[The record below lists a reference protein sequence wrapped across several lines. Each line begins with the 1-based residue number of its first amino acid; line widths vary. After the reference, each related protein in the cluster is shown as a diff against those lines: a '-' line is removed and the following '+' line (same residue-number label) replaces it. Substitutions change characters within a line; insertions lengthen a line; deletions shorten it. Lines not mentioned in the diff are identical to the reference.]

1 VTSPSWALA
10 SSTENLVLA
19 LLVAVALFSGGLE
32 EPPASPRPLTIP
44 GQVRWSDEVAEIRL
58 EPNGATYP
66 VAAGVQ
72 LTGRIHGAMT
82 VPLTDPGRTLIRVEL
97 LFPLLAKNGK
107 TILLPVGTLLT
118 GKVHLLHGDF
128 RFIDFQT
135 FLLPDGRMVELPDEV
150 FRLGPG
156 SLISVQE
163 GTPAILTV
171 ARPLRMEAFGQS
183 R

>member
-1 VTSPSWALA
+1 M
-10 SSTENLVLA
+10 LA
-19 LLVAVALFSGGLE
+19 LLMAVALFTSGTE
-32 EPPASPRPLTIP
+32 EPPPSPRPLTIP

-58 EPNGATYP
+58 NPGGPTYP
-66 VAAGVQ
+66 IPAGVQ
-72 LTGRIHGAMT
+72 LTGRIHGAMA

-97 LFPLLAKNGK
+97 LFPLLAKNAQI
-107 TILLPVGTLLT
+107 ILLPVGTLLT

-135 FLLPDGRMVELPDEV
+135 FLLPDGRMIGLPDEV

-156 SLISVQE
+156 SLLSVQE

-171 ARPLRMEAFGQS
+171 ARPLRMEAFGS
-183 R
+183 PR

>member
-1 VTSPSWALA
+1 MH
-10 SSTENLVLA
+10 A
-19 LLVAVALFSGGLE
+19 LLVLVALFGSGLE
-32 EPPASPRPLTIP
+32 EPPLPPRPLTIP
-44 GQVRWSDEVAEIRL
+44 GQVRWSDEVADIRIN
-58 EPNGATYP
+58 PDGTTHP
-66 VAAGVQ
+66 VATGVQ
-72 LTGRIHGAMT
+72 LTGRIHGAMA

-97 LFPLLAKNGK
+97 LFPLLSKNGK

-118 GKVHLLHGDF
+118 AKVHLLHGDF

-135 FLLPDGRMVELPDEV
+135 FLLPDGRMIPLPDEV

-156 SLISVQE
+156 SLLFVQP

-171 ARPLRMEAFGQS
+171 ARPLRMEAFGGP

>member
-1 VTSPSWALA
+1 M
-10 SSTENLVLA
+10 LA
-19 LLVAVALFSGGLE
+19 LLVTVALLQSDLE
-32 EPPASPRPLTIP
+32 EAPRPPRPLTIP

-58 EPNGATYP
+58 NPGGTIYP

-72 LTGRIHGAMT
+72 LTGRIHGSMA

-97 LFPLLAKNGK
+97 LFPLLSRNGK

-118 GKVHLLHGDF
+118 AKVHLLHGDL

-135 FLLPDGRMVELPDEV
+135 FLLPDGRMIPLPDEV
-150 FRLGPG
+150 LRLGPG
-156 SLISVQE
+156 SLLSVQE

-171 ARPLRMEAFGQS
+171 ARPLRVEAFGGP

>member
-1 VTSPSWALA
+1 
-10 SSTENLVLA
+10 VLA
-19 LLVAVALFSGGLE
+19 LLVAVALFSNGSE
-32 EPPASPRPLTIP
+32 EPPLPPRPLTIP

-58 EPNGATYP
+58 DPDGTTYLVAT
-66 VAAGVQ
+66 GVQ
-72 LTGRIHGAMT
+72 LTGRIHGAMA

-97 LFPLLAKNGK
+97 LFPLLSRNGK
-107 TILLPVGTLLT
+107 TVLLPVGTLVA
-118 GKVHLLHGDF
+118 GKVHLLHGEF

-135 FLLPDGRMVELPDEV
+135 FLLPDGRLIPLPDEV

-171 ARPLRMEAFGQS
+171 ARPLRMEAFGPP

>member
-1 VTSPSWALA
+1 MLA
-10 SSTENLVLA
+10 ILVQLA
-19 LLVAVALFSGGLE
+19 LLAGGLE
-32 EPPASPRPLTIP
+32 EPPLPPRPLTIP
-44 GQVRWSDEVAEIRL
+44 GQVRWSDEVAEVRL
-58 EPNGATYP
+58 EPNGVTYP
-66 VAAGVQ
+66 VATGTQ
-72 LTGRIHGAMT
+72 LTCRIHGAMA

-107 TILLPVGTLLT
+107 TILLPIGTLLT
-118 GKVHLLHGDF
+118 AKVHLLHGDL

-135 FLLPDGRMVELPDEV
+135 FLLPDGRLIPLPDEV

-156 SLISVQE
+156 SLLSVQE

-171 ARPLRMEAFGQS
+171 ARPLRMEAFGAP

>member
-1 VTSPSWALA
+1 MLA
-10 SSTENLVLA
+10 FLVQL
-19 LLVAVALFSGGLE
+19 ALFSSGLE
-32 EPPASPRPLTIP
+32 EPSLPPRPLTIP

-58 EPNGATYP
+58 DPNGATHP

-72 LTGRIHGAMT
+72 LTGRIHGVMA

-97 LFPLLAKNGK
+97 LFPLLSKNGK

-118 GKVHLLHGDF
+118 AKVHLLHGDF

-135 FLLPDGRMVELPDEV
+135 FLLPDGRMIPLPDEV

-156 SLISVQE
+156 SLLSVQE
-163 GTPAILTV
+163 GTPAIVTL
-171 ARPLRMEAFGQS
+171 ARPLRMEAFGVPPPGS
-183 R
+183 FIKDR